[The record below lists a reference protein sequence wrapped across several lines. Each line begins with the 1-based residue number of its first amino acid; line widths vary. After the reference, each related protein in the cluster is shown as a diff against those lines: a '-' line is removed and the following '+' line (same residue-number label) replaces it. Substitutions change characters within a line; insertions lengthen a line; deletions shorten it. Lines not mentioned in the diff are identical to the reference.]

1 MSELFQRPAWQP
13 AILIVLTGCWLQCG
27 CGSAGSNQPLAP
39 QSLSATN
46 DPFDRHAVSSSFVHF
61 TDVTEQAG
69 LDFVHFDPA
78 TPDHLIHE
86 TMGAGV
92 AWIDFDAD
100 GWPDLLC
107 IQSCPVPR
115 TDSTAGDSPN
125 AAAGPA
131 AISSSPQLT
140 HRLYRNLRNGR
151 FADVTRT
158 VGLDRTEFGMGVAV
172 GDFDNDGYDDLA
184 ITRWNGVSILRNAP
198 HPVQTESSTTAASAA
213 FAGGRRFEDIT
224 ATSGI
229 AGSNPHWATSCAWGD
244 IDGDAL
250 LDLYVCNYVETDPAQ
265 PLICRDP
272 LLGLTHSCPPSAYPA
287 THHRLYRNLGCGRF
301 QDITKQCG
309 LEDALPAPGLGVAI
323 SDVDD
328 DGRSDI
334 YVANDL
340 YPAYLWHNETPPG
353 GAIRLTD
360 EAGLSS
366 CSLGPNG
373 VSMSGMCVEAADV
386 DGNLLPDLFV
396 TNFQGQP
403 NVLFR
408 NDGNLLFQEVSAI
421 SGLGGPSRSR
431 LGFGAAFLD
440 ADNDGHLD
448 LAVANGH
455 VYRHAAELVDA
466 PYAQPPQVFRGNGKG
481 RFRDVSAMAGEPFR
495 TPRVGRGVARADFD
509 RDGRVDLAISCVGSL
524 VSLLKNTCPKQQ
536 SWVAFDLRGDG
547 KRENQNALGAV
558 VTIVTDKLRLTRH
571 LVGGG
576 SYLSAHEQR
585 LVVGLG
591 GSAAI
596 TSVQVRWPSGKKT
609 HHEGLQLAA
618 TWTLTSSGETRAAA
632 APSLA
637 SPQ

>member
-1 MSELFQRPAWQP
+1 M
-13 AILIVLTGCWLQCG
+13 VLTCCWLQFG
-27 CGSAGSNQPLAP
+27 CGASSSNQPLAP
-39 QSLSATN
+39 RSLSATN
-46 DPFDRHAVSSSFVHF
+46 DPFDRHAVSSSSIQF

-69 LDFVHFDPA
+69 IDFVHFDPA

-86 TMGAGV
+86 TMGSGV

-107 IQSCPVPR
+107 IQSCPIPGTASV
-115 TDSTAGDSPN
+115 AGDSPCDTG
-125 AAAGPA
+125 GPA
-131 AISSSPQLT
+131 ATASSPQPT

-151 FADVTRT
+151 FADVTRS
-158 VGLDRTEFGMGVAV
+158 VGLDRAECGMGVAV

-184 ITRWNGVSILRNAP
+184 ITRWNGISILRNAP
-198 HPVQTESSTTAASAA
+198 HSVQTESPTTASSAA

-229 AGSNPHWATSCAWGD
+229 ADSNPHWATSCAWGD
-244 IDGDAL
+244 LDGDAL

-272 LLGLTHSCPPSAYPA
+272 ALGFTHSCPPSAYPA

-309 LEDALPAPGLGVAI
+309 LEDASPAPGLGVAI
-323 SDVDD
+323 IDLDD

-340 YPAYLWHNETPPG
+340 YPAYLWHNETQPG
-353 GAIRLTD
+353 GPIRLTD
-360 EAGLSS
+360 QAGLSG

-386 DGNLLPDLFV
+386 NGNHLPDLFV

-408 NDGNLLFQEVSAI
+408 NDGNLMFQESSAI

-431 LGFGAAFLD
+431 LGFGSAFLD

-466 PYAQPPQVFRGNGKG
+466 PYSQIAQVFRGNGKG

-495 TPRVGRGVARADFD
+495 ISQVGRGLARADYD
-509 RDGRVDLAISCVGSL
+509 RDGRVDMAMSCVGDSL
-524 VSLLKNTCPKQQ
+524 VLMKNTCPAKQ
-536 SWVAFDLRGDG
+536 SWIALDLRGDG
-547 KRENQNALGAV
+547 KQDNLNALGAV

-571 LVGGG
+571 LIGGG

-591 GSAAI
+591 ESDVI
-596 TSVQVRWPSGKKT
+596 TSVDVRWPSGKKT
-609 HHEGLQLAA
+609 HHEGLQLTS
-618 TWTLTSSGETRAAA
+618 TWTISSSGATQPAEVISQTSR
-632 APSLA
+632 
-637 SPQ
+637 